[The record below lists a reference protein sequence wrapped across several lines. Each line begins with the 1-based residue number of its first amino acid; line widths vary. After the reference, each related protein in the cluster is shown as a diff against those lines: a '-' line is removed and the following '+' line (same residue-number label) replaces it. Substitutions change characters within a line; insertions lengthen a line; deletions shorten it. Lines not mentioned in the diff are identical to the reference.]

1 MKMSACTNEGEVR
14 VQRIFFF
21 FFLIA
26 DRYLRMEKIAN

>member
-14 VQRIFFF
+14 VQRIIF